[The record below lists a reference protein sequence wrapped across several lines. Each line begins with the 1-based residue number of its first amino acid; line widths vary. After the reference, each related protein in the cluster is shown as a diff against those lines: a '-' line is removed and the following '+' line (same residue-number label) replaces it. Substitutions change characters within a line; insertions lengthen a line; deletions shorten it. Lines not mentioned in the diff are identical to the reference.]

1 MLSKS
6 VTALPEPMFL
16 PDVEANPQP
25 SPYLD
30 LIERVRNAGKENWQI
45 WNLFAFQPQMTIHM
59 GRFTHAVM
67 YEPGPIPPALREL
80 IATYTSSVNNCQ
92 FCTRS
97 HAAVTGY
104 LMPRETVDAV
114 LQDLESAPIPE
125 AEKLLLRFTRRV
137 TLDSSSI
144 TENDMDP
151 LRSAGWSDAAIYY
164 AITVAALFNFYNRW
178 VSATG
183 VHPVSFEGHQL
194 HAAAIAER
202 GYIRGE

>member
-1 MLSKS
+1 
-6 VTALPEPMFL
+6 
-16 PDVEANPQP
+16 
-25 SPYLD
+25 
-30 LIERVRNAGKENWQI
+30 
-45 WNLFAFQPQMTIHM
+45 
-59 GRFTHAVM
+59 
-67 YEPGPIPPALREL
+67 LREL